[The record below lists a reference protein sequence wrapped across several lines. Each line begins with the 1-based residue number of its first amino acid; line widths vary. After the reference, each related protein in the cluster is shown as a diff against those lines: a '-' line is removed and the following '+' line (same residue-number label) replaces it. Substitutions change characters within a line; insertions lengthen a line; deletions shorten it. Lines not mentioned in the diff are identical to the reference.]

1 MVGAMAHPLNQP
13 VVDGQRRVVTSGHA
27 LFQPRVAVEL
37 EAANRSFFSRVYG
50 GLGGVDP
57 YGSTASDVYHDLF
70 DQGTYTGK
78 GIFQVEAFFTCL
90 DGRFPENAILSH
102 DLLEGSYLRAGL
114 LGEVELTDG
123 CPYKVYGYFARLHR
137 WSGGTGSCCPG

>member
-1 MVGAMAHPLNQP
+1 MCIR
-13 VVDGQRRVVTSGHA
+13 DR
-27 LFQPRVAVEL
+27 L
-37 EAANRSFFSRVYG
+37 EAANRYFFSRVYG

-137 WSGGTGSCCPG
+137 CLLYTSHSASPA

>member
-1 MVGAMAHPLNQP
+1 MVYMRRWTIPL
-13 VVDGQRRVVTSGHA
+13 SLIHIC
-27 LFQPRVAVEL
+27 
-37 EAANRSFFSRVYG
+37 

-123 CPYKVYGYFARLHR
+123 CPYKVYGYFARLHQMCIR
-137 WSGGTGSCCPG
+137 DSPLPCGRRVSRLFLPG